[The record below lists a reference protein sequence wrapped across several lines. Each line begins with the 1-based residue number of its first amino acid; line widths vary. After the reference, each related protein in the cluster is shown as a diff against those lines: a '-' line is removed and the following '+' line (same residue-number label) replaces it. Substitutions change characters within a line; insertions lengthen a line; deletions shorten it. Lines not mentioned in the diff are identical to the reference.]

1 MLREI
6 DRPIFFSSRRRTSEF
21 FSDPVDLQ
29 LDYWINEG
37 NNNSNSA
44 GAESS
49 SHETSHHGHHAGH
62 KSGHSASGSGSK
74 RDSYHHHHKG
84 KDDSKSSIKTSI
96 RYMVIQKSLSGGITL
111 EEPAASGNA
120 AGPAAGGVD
129 PRSNSAFTMQ
139 YWVKEKKPK
148 SEFVLVFPVVPE
160 LNF

>member
-1 MLREI
+1 M
-6 DRPIFFSSRRRTSEF
+6 
-21 FSDPVDLQ
+21 DLQ

-44 GAESS
+44 GESS
-49 SHETSHHGHHAGH
+49 SHETSHHGHHAAH

-74 RDSYHHHHKG
+74 RDSYHHHHHKG

-111 EEPAASGNA
+111 EEPSASGNA

-148 SEFVLVFPVVPE
+148 SEFMLVFPE